1 MNYQK
6 DKNLFYAILKNN
18 IIFEYLFNNK
28 IIVLNSE
35 IKIIENESSNLI
47 ELNRIINQKMI

>member
-1 MNYQK
+1 MTYQK